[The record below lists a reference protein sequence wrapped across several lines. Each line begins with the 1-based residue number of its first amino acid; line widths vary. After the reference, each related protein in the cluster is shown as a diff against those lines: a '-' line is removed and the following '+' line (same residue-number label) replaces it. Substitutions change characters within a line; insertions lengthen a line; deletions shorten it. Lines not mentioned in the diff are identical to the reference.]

1 MLILAMRERYF
12 KALRDYGEDGH
23 MGELHCLRR
32 ATREVLLSRQNP
44 YYAAG
49 THFSGV
55 GGPHVDAYHPWPMW
69 RISAIFG
76 PDDNDEILGSRYLI
90 ANASCATP
98 AARAHL

>member
-1 MLILAMRERYF
+1 MDDANVPSLLALPYLDF
-12 KALRDYGEDGH
+12 LNKTHPANV
-23 MGELHCLRR
+23 
-32 ATREVLLSRQNP
+32 AAREVLLYRQNP

-49 THFSGV
+49 TNFSGV

-76 PDDNDEILGSRYLI
+76 TDDNDEILGSRYLI